1 MTFFGFE
8 PYYGRG
14 IPPHGAGRLQTG
26 AHFGKIAVKVRAR
39 TRSLAVSGRAK
50 P

>member
-26 AHFGKIAVKVRAR
+26 AHFGKIAVKVPGAHPF
-39 TRSLAVSGRAK
+39 TRSLR
-50 P
+50 